1 MKYKAILVSIL
12 SAVLLAGCSS
22 SKDTV
27 DGFLQEDTS
36 SIVKESEYKNEITED
51 NSEDLAD
58 ANSKRTDRNDTTK
71 EGIYSNI
78 DKLED
83 HGQTADT
90 HASSNQSNTQVGRPN
105 EENSLVTEQCPTLAP
120 TKEPT
125 NQSGQSTKPES
136 TVQPTKVPT
145 QEPTQEPTP
154 TKYPIWDQLIPLFP
168 TNQPTVKPTIAPTK
182 QPTPTPTKQP
192 TPTPTKQPTAVP
204 TIQPKPTTAPTQIP
218 STGTSKSLSVRGV
231 TIAMGESKSSV
242 IDKLGSPSRIDATE
256 YSYDFMV
263 YNNNY
268 SKFVMIAIEN
278 SKVVGWYTDSTDFSY
293 DGLTTS
299 STVSSINSKYQ
310 KSLSLNRTLSVTAD
324 GRKLTFFMDT
334 LGDKTIDG
342 ILVTTTSVTKGS
354 TTDSVLRAWEK
365 EILDLTNSFRA
376 RNGLSALSWSDA
388 AAKAAR
394 LHSKD
399 MADNNYF
406 SHTGLNGS
414 TPSQRLKAQ
423 GISFTASGE
432 NIIGGYGNALH
443 SSNGWMNSSGHRSN
457 LLHKSFQYLGVG
469 YVLGGSYG
477 NYATQNFYR

>member
-1 MKYKAILVSIL
+1 
-12 SAVLLAGCSS
+12 
-22 SKDTV
+22 
-27 DGFLQEDTS
+27 
-36 SIVKESEYKNEITED
+36 
-51 NSEDLAD
+51 
-58 ANSKRTDRNDTTK
+58 
-71 EGIYSNI
+71 
-78 DKLED
+78 
-83 HGQTADT
+83 
-90 HASSNQSNTQVGRPN
+90 
-105 EENSLVTEQCPTLAP
+105 
-120 TKEPT
+120 
-125 NQSGQSTKPES
+125 
-136 TVQPTKVPT
+136 
-145 QEPTQEPTP
+145 
-154 TKYPIWDQLIPLFP
+154 
-168 TNQPTVKPTIAPTK
+168 
-182 QPTPTPTKQP
+182 
-192 TPTPTKQPTAVP
+192 
-204 TIQPKPTTAPTQIP
+204 
-218 STGTSKSLSVRGV
+218 
-231 TIAMGESKSSV
+231 
-242 IDKLGSPSRIDATE
+242 
-256 YSYDFMV
+256 
-263 YNNNY
+263 
-268 SKFVMIAIEN
+268 MIAIEN

-342 ILVTTTSVTKGS
+342 ILVTTTSVSKDS